1 MPDVGRAPPRARRE
15 SSGSPAANARHRP
28 GPHDLAPPHGYR
40 RAIARACA
48 QDHRSSVRNPH
59 AAASAAKAA
68 PVDRRAKYAARHD
81 DRRADDS
88 HAWRT
93 NRAGGRGGRHGQGRA
108 PEAGVFRL
116 RRPLK
121 MTELLQIVFDAL
133 SLGSL
138 YALGALG
145 IALIF
150 GVMRL
155 VNFAHGDFIA
165 FWVFAMLWPSINAA
179 AIVFAGNLP
188 FYLLVP
194 LLLLVGAA
202 LSMLSEVIVFRRFR
216 NTNPATMMI
225 ASFALGFAI
234 RNLLL
239 MLYSSRPKSITLWP
253 SLSLPVELL
262 GARIPML
269 QVVTI
274 AITLAVLIALT
285 LFLKRTR
292 YGLEM
297 RAAAE
302 NFTMAR
308 MLGVRANGVILLAF
322 CISWILE
329 AAVRLILATNSGT
342 ADIGMGANVM
352 LIAFI
357 ATVIGGLGSVPG
369 AVAAGFLIGGASV
382 VFQATLPHD
391 ARVFRDAFVYGAV
404 IVVLLVRPQGLFAP
418 KSAKQRV

>member
-1 MPDVGRAPPRARRE
+1 
-15 SSGSPAANARHRP
+15 
-28 GPHDLAPPHGYR
+28 
-40 RAIARACA
+40 
-48 QDHRSSVRNPH
+48 
-59 AAASAAKAA
+59 
-68 PVDRRAKYAARHD
+68 
-81 DRRADDS
+81 
-88 HAWRT
+88 
-93 NRAGGRGGRHGQGRA
+93 
-108 PEAGVFRL
+108 
-116 RRPLK
+116 

-165 FWVFAMLWPSINAA
+165 FCVFAMLWPSTNAA
-179 AIVFAGNLP
+179 AILFAGNLP
-188 FYLLVP
+188 SFVLVP
-194 LLLLVGAA
+194 LLLLVGAG
-202 LSMLSEVIVFRRFR
+202 LSMLSEVIIFRRFR
-216 NTNPATMMI
+216 NANPATMMI

-234 RNLLL
+234 RNFLL

-253 SLSLPVELL
+253 TLSLPVELL

-269 QVVTI
+269 QVVTVI
-274 AITLAVLIALT
+274 ITLAVLAALT
-285 LFLKRTR
+285 LFLRRTR

-308 MLGVRANGVILLAF
+308 MLGVRANAVILFAFAISGMLA
-322 CISWILE
+322 
-329 AAVRLILATNSGT
+329 AAIGLILATNSGT
-342 ADIGMGANVM
+342 ADINMGANVM

-369 AVAAGFLIGGASV
+369 AVAAGFLIGAASV
-382 VFQATLPHD
+382 VFQTTLPND

-418 KSAKQRV
+418 RSAKQRV